1 MQVSNAG
8 TDKTEADWA
17 AKAAVK
23 RDSVL
28 RKIPMEWLLT
38 SDIIQTVSETS
49 TQNVLDL
56 PRTCGI
62 LTQKEIDITERY
74 DATDLIEKL
83 ASAELTSEEVTVAFC
98 KRAAIAQQL
107 VREISSFTP
116 LLLLLTV
123 LQTHCLTEILF
134 DEAIAQA
141 KEYDAYLASHGRPN
155 GAFHGLPISVKESF
169 SIKGVDTTL
178 GFVSWISNPP
188 KSDNAALVEI
198 LLREGAVLYC
208 KTNIPTTMMT
218 ADSENNI
225 FLRTLNPYNLSLTAG
240 GSSGG
245 EGSLVAQRGSIL
257 GIGTDIA
264 GSVRIP
270 AAMNGVYGFKPTA
283 CRIPY
288 GGQSG
293 AGRPGMFGILPAAGP
308 LAHSVRDLKLLTRT
322 VLNNNPW
329 ELDETAMAVPYR
341 DLPVKSSPL
350 RLGIITED
358 NKRPLHPTIMR
369 ALMDAQKK
377 LEKAGHSLVPLD
389 SLLPETLYSVT
400 RLAWRYFGLDVS
412 KTAMKHIQASGEP
425 VIKSLST
432 TSFPDMKDQVLT
444 LNDVFGMNVQRR
456 SLQAK
461 YRKIMAEN
469 GLDAILMPS
478 YQSPA
483 PKHDTYGFPV
493 YTLLANVLDWPAGV
507 IPYMKGDFSSD
518 KEFVR
523 NVHYEPP
530 YVPENVKDVPGSLQ
544 LMGKPFCDEELM
556 EIMAVVDKILA

>member
-1 MQVSNAG
+1 MQVSNACM
-8 TDKTEADWA
+8 DKNEADWTV
-17 AKAAVK
+17 KAAVK
-23 RDSVL
+23 RNSVL
-28 RKIPMEWLLT
+28 KKIPIDWLLT
-38 SDIIQTVSETS
+38 SDIIQTVSEAS

-62 LTQKEIDITERY
+62 LTQKEIDITEKY

-107 VREISSFTP
+107 
-116 LLLLLTV
+116 
-123 LQTHCLTEILF
+123 THCLTEIF
-134 DEAIAQA
+134 FEEAIAQA

-155 GAFHGLPISVKESF
+155 KAFHGLPISVKESF

-225 FLRTLNPYNLSLTAG
+225 FLRTLNPYNLCLTAG

-270 AAMNGVYGFKPTA
+270 AAMN
-283 CRIPY
+283 
-288 GGQSG
+288 
-293 AGRPGMFGILPAAGP
+293 
-308 LAHSVRDLKLLTRT
+308 

-329 ELDETAMAVPYR
+329 ELDESAIAAPYR

-350 RLGIITED
+350 RLGVITED
-358 NKRPLHPTIMR
+358 KERPLHPTIMR
-369 ALMDAQKK
+369 ALMTAQMK
-377 LEKAGHSLVPLD
+377 LEEAGHSLVSLD

-400 RLAWRYFGLDVS
+400 RLAWRYFGLDAS

-425 VIKSLST
+425 VIKSIST
-432 TSFPDMKDQVLT
+432 TSFLDMKDQVLT
-444 LNDVFGMNVQRR
+444 LNDVFEINVQRR
-456 SLQAK
+456 NLQAA
-461 YRKIMAEN
+461 YRKIMVEN

-483 PKHDTYGFPV
+483 PKHDTYGFPM
-493 YTLLANVLDWPAGV
+493 YTVLANVLDWPAGV
-507 IPYMKGDFSSD
+507 IPYMKGDFSLD
-518 KEFVR
+518 KEFMRDVP
-523 NVHYEPP
+523 YEPS

-544 LMGKPFCDEELM
+544 LMGKPFCDEELI